1 MSKTYTVLLTTQRE
15 RGARRWMIYLMRES
29 SSINGLKSLNHEAE
43 ITPLEIPL
51 FYLSRS
57 AFCRSIAAGL
67 SGEPCIMQH
76 RCQP

>member
-1 MSKTYTVLLTTQRE
+1 
-15 RGARRWMIYLMRES
+15 MIYLMRDS

-57 AFCRSIAAGL
+57 TFCRSIAAAL
-67 SGEPCIMQH
+67 MVSPASCNTAVNRDVRSERLELPTF
-76 RCQP
+76 